1 MDGVVQQGDGMSQD
15 AAKNFGDDQT
25 KSGHHGPSQDGWSH
39 GWMGMIVAMRVTVL
53 VTVFMLVVRF
63 LDVHPLYS
71 TSFAGE
77 VQPLGIA
84 RYWEV

>member
-1 MDGVVQQGDGMSQD
+1 MDGVVQQRDGMSQD
-15 AAKNFGDDQT
+15 AAEYFGDDQA

-39 GWMGMIVAMRVTVL
+39 GWMGMIMAMSVAVL
-53 VTVFMLVVRF
+53 VTMFMFVVR
-63 LDVHPLYS
+63 LVDVHPLYS

-77 VQPLGIA
+77 VQPLGSS